1 MSKAGPQYPLSYLLN
16 PGGGGV
22 PASAKRKLS
31 TADDAASDSGGGPEE
46 TLGETLWARPKY
58 WPSLQH
64 SRRLSQGV
72 FHEL

>member
-22 PASAKRKLS
+22 PASAKSKLS

-46 TLGETLWARPKY
+46 TLGETL
-58 WPSLQH
+58 
-64 SRRLSQGV
+64 
-72 FHEL
+72 